1 MVPGF
6 WVFHPCNKLADKFEK
21 IFVVDIAPIK
31 SSEYPENVVYSQVDV
46 RNFTAVNGVLSKVD
60 VVVHAAAA
68 YPMEKAKLKPK
79 KYAKN
84 TDKRVCVC
92 Q

>member
-31 SSEYPENVVYSQVDV
+31 SSENVVYSQVDV